1 MVSKQ
6 PLHSRAAAKMSPHI
20 RIGPEP
26 VLTAHAP
33 SPPAVLWAATD
44 RQEKIQP
51 PIAEQNF
58 PAAFS
63 VRFYEF

>member
-1 MVSKQ
+1 MYPFYQRCLLKLSLLFPGNTLET
-6 PLHSRAAAKMSPHI
+6 PLASP
-20 RIGPEP
+20 
-26 VLTAHAP
+26 L
-33 SPPAVLWAATD
+33 S
-44 RQEKIQP
+44 IQP

>member
-1 MVSKQ
+1 MGGQIGPQADTESQ
-6 PLHSRAAAKMSPHI
+6 HI

-33 SPPAVLWAATD
+33 SPPVAATA
-44 RQEKIQP
+44 RHEKIQL

-58 PAAFS
+58 FLRQLPFF
-63 VRFYEF
+63 RLRQLRH